1 MQHQKAAAE
10 TYELYI
16 QERRLTMMSEKGS
29 AFNPLAK
36 LKTLNPKQGGAF
48 NSLAK
53 PIIASKPVSNPKA
66 GAVIF
71 FLFPGLEQP
80 QPAR

>member
-16 QERRLTMMSEKGS
+16 QERRLTMMSEEGS
-29 AFNPLAK
+29 
-36 LKTLNPKQGGAF
+36 AF

-71 FLFPGLEQP
+71 ILFPGLESLK
-80 QPAR
+80 PAR